1 MLPLRLVIISDF
13 ELVKEGIN
21 SFLSSTNE
29 VEIVQQFSNY
39 SEVTMKSLLGNV
51 DIIITDI
58 CAPQKNGIQLAKEIN
73 GQIPILVLS
82 YGDNFDF
89 FYQAIKLGV
98 NGYLLRNCSKEEFL
112 KALETIQNG
121 EKYFSSK
128 ISTKLVTKL
137 MEDIDLPKEQP
148 KVKLT
153 KREKGILTLAM
164 KGMKSKDIGE
174 ALGISIRTVDKHRAN
189 IMDKCKVNNIVAL
202 IQFANKYHI
211 LN

>member
-1 MLPLRLVIISDF
+1 MSPLRLVLISDF
-13 ELVKEGIN
+13 ELVKEGIK
-21 SFLSSTNE
+21 SFLSSTSE
-29 VEIVQQFSNY
+29 VEIVKEFSY
-39 SEVTMKSLLGNV
+39 STEVTTKDLIGQA

-58 CAPQKNGIQLAKEIN
+58 CAPQKNGLQLAKEIN

-98 NGYLLRNCSKEEFL
+98 NGYLLRNCSKDEFF
-112 KALETIQNG
+112 KAIQTIQQG

-128 ISTKLVTKL
+128 ISNKLVTKL
-137 MEDIDLPKEQP
+137 LEDIDVPKEQP

-202 IQFANKYHI
+202 IQFANKYRI

>member
-1 MLPLRLVIISDF
+1 M
-13 ELVKEGIN
+13 
-21 SFLSSTNE
+21 
-29 VEIVQQFSNY
+29 
-39 SEVTMKSLLGNV
+39 
-51 DIIITDI
+51 
-58 CAPQKNGIQLAKEIN
+58 
-73 GQIPILVLS
+73 S

-98 NGYLLRNCSKEEFL
+98 NGYLLRNCSKEEFF
-112 KALETIQNG
+112 KAIHMIQSG

-137 MEDIDLPKEQP
+137 MEDIEIPKEQP

-202 IQFANKYHI
+202 IQFANKHRL

>member
-39 SEVTMKSLLGNV
+39 SEVTLKSLLGNV

-137 MEDIDLPKEQP
+137 MEDIDLPNEQP

>member
-21 SFLSSTNE
+21 SFLSSTKE

-39 SEVTMKSLLGNV
+39 SEVTLKSLLGNV

-211 LN
+211 LS

>member
-21 SFLSSTNE
+21 SFLSSTKE

-39 SEVTMKSLLGNV
+39 SEVTLKSLLGNV

>member
-1 MLPLRLVIISDF
+1 MSPLRLILITDF
-13 ELVKEGIN
+13 ELVKEGIK
-21 SFLSSTNE
+21 SFLSSTSE
-29 VEIVQQFSNY
+29 VEIVKEFSY
-39 SEVTMKSLLGNV
+39 STEVTANDLIGQA

-98 NGYLLRNCSKEEFL
+98 NGYLLRNCSKDEFF
-112 KALETIQNG
+112 KAIQTIQQG

-128 ISTKLVTKL
+128 ISNKLVTKL
-137 MEDIDLPKEQP
+137 LEDIDIPKEQP

-202 IQFANKYHI
+202 IQFANKHRI

>member
-39 SEVTMKSLLGNV
+39 SEVTLKSLLGNV

-73 GQIPILVLS
+73 GQIPILS
-82 YGDNFDF
+82 YGENFDF

>member
-1 MLPLRLVIISDF
+1 L
-13 ELVKEGIN
+13 
-21 SFLSSTNE
+21 
-29 VEIVQQFSNY
+29 
-39 SEVTMKSLLGNV
+39 KSLLGNV

>member
-39 SEVTMKSLLGNV
+39 SEVTLKSLLGNV